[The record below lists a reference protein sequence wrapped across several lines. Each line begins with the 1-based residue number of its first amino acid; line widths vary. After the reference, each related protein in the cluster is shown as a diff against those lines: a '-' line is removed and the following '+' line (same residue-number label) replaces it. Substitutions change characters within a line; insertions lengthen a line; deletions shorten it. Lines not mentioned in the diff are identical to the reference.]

1 MNFSDD
7 KNKITKYISAL
18 TDDLNVILSDNFL
31 FNSLNLQSK

>member
-31 FNSLNLQSK
+31 LNSLNLQSK